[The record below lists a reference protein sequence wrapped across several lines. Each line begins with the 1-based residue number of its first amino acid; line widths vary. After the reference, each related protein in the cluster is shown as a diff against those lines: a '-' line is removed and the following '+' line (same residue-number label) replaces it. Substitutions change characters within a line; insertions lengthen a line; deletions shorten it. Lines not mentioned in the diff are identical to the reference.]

1 MHTLKEK
8 QTGKV
13 VMMDISINKVKMVID
28 ELQAAEMTY
37 KRQLDAFERIVYEY
51 RSMEKEGNDKRTL
64 KKISDDLNSEYQSMK
79 KLRKVLSEV
88 VREYDNTEKAIIKNI
103 SNTSGSSPVFKRID
117 IEKTQAILRKFHI
130 NII

>member
-88 VREYDNTEKAIIKNI
+88 VREFDNTEKAIIKNI

>member
-1 MHTLKEK
+1 
-8 QTGKV
+8 
-13 VMMDISINKVKMVID
+13 MDISINKVKMVID

-88 VREYDNTEKAIIKNI
+88 VREFDNTEKAIIKNI